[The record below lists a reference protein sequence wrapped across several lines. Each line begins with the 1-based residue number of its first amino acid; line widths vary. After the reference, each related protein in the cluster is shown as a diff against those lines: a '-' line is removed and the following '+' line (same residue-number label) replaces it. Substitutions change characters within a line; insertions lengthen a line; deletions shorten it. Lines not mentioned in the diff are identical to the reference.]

1 MWFWFVIAGIG
12 FFYWVWKSSE
22 RFNRESKSRGQ
33 KPRSS
38 AGSES
43 YTFTVSVQSTTE
55 KRVRGKDAAWV
66 LPGEAIDIA
75 GYQISAGLIYVADC
89 RPDDRSKWSDP
100 SLINSRL
107 RVSNLA
113 VQPRKGEI
121 GYWPSYSQLSP
132 QHRAC
137 YLEWLASGRNNESID
152 TGLLFVFF
160 YGLERRVL
168 DELLPLREWNNEL
181 KMIRDEV
188 TRLLAMH
195 TESGSFQGYARSFR
209 EFINCFEADCTK
221 LRVVLRLPERQ
232 GWKLPLDIRM
242 GLGQLVKAQEPIPSD
257 WALAWVLNEPAISLR
272 TPARRCKPEFA
283 ALFRATYEKRH
294 NEGLRIPINK
304 TLLKVDYHPASSSL
318 HHDVHTHLD
327 LDLPDVSAL
336 KRPVDKL
343 GQIVEITTGLL
354 DGYSR
359 ALGRKSAVDATMGSF
374 LMGLLPPE
382 LLARGQAPAVVESFR
397 SYLKTELG
405 SDEQKLL
412 NYRDVI
418 DGFEALG
425 DDEPTRKHSE
435 YLSILMENL
444 GYGIEPDV
452 RRGARTPG
460 SNSTVCVFRQQEPS
474 QSVGTQ
480 DLKMAGILLPM
491 AVMVSA
497 SDGESPEEQGLID
510 QQLELLAPSTRRR
523 LEARLS
529 LLRSDP
535 SSFATIRKKAKE
547 LSMAQ
552 RQAIASFLL
561 LVAAADGR
569 ITKDEI
575 QTVGKLYR
583 HLELNPDS
591 IHTEIHALMST
602 KRFGPGSDLEPV
614 TVQVAGEKSAGYVI
628 PSEPDTSKGEVV
640 LDAEL
645 VAAKRKETESVLN
658 TLIEVFTDEI
668 PVEDAVELD
677 VDEADDNADELTLRL
692 DASHLSLVW
701 ELLRLEEMPKARWEE
716 LCHDADLLPD
726 AAIEAINEAVLER
739 IDEVLI
745 VESDPLVV
753 ESGVAVLCRRMY
765 D

>member
-1 MWFWFVIAGIG
+1 MWFWFVIAGVG

-43 YTFTVSVQSTTE
+43 YTLTVSVQSTTE

-66 LPGEAIDIA
+66 LPGETVDVA

-89 RPDDRSKWSDP
+89 RPDDRSKWSDA

-121 GYWPSYSQLSP
+121 GYWPSYARLSP
-132 QHRAC
+132 SHRAC
-137 YLEWLASGRNNESID
+137 YLEWLASGRNDESID

-181 KMIRDEV
+181 EMIRDEV
-188 TRLLAMH
+188 TLLLAMH
-195 TESGSFQGYARSFR
+195 TESGSFQGYAGSFL

-221 LRVVLRLPERQ
+221 SRVVLRLPERQ
-232 GWKLPLDIRM
+232 SWKLPLDIRM
-242 GLGQLVKAQEPIPSD
+242 GLGQLVKDQEPIPPD

-283 ALFRATYEKRH
+283 ALFRAIYEKRH

-318 HHDVHTHLD
+318 HHVHTHLD

-336 KRPVDKL
+336 KRPIDKL
-343 GQIVEITTGLL
+343 GQIVAVTTDLL

-359 ALGRKSAVDATMGSF
+359 ALGRKSSETMGSF

-382 LLARGQAPAVVESFR
+382 LLVRGQEPAVVETFR

-405 SDEQKLL
+405 SDERKLL

-418 DGFEALG
+418 DGFEPLG

-460 SNSTVCVFRQQEPS
+460 SSSTVCIFRHQEPS
-474 QSVGTQ
+474 QSAETQ
-480 DLKMAGILLPM
+480 DLKMAEILLPM
-491 AVMVSA
+491 ALMVSA
-497 SDGESPEEQGLID
+497 SDGESLEEQGLID
-510 QQLELLAPSTRRR
+510 RQLELHAPSTRRR

-575 QTVGKLYR
+575 QTVSKLYR
-583 HLELNPDS
+583 HLELSPDS
-591 IHTEIHALMST
+591 IHTEIHALMSS
-602 KRFGPGSDLEPV
+602 KRFGTGSDLEPV
-614 TVQVAGEKSAGYVI
+614 TVQVAGEKSEGYVI
-628 PSEPDTSKGEVV
+628 PSESETSEGEVV
-640 LDAEL
+640 LDTEL
-645 VAAKRKETESVLN
+645 IAAKRKETESVLS
-658 TLIEVFTDEI
+658 TLIEVFTDET
-668 PVEDAVELD
+668 PVEDAVD
-677 VDEADDNADELTLRL
+677 TDDDEANDNADELTLGL

-701 ELLRLEEMPKARWEE
+701 ELLRLEEMPRARWEE
-716 LCHDADLLPD
+716 LCHDAGLLPE
-726 AAIEAINEAVLER
+726 AAIEAINEAVWER
-739 IDEVLI
+739 VDEALI

-753 ESGVAVLCRRMY
+753 ESGVAALCRRMY
-765 D
+765 E